1 VNPLVGLCWGSLS
14 PESRASLPVGTR
26 LDNDRTKREDGWDC
40 PCCQSVAGDLDLA
53 LCRIVTFIPEPALG
67 LQDGGQDPVGTTYP
81 WPPGRKAALV
91 EAERTADKERAAIV
105 RWLNG
110 LATEGFIMLR
120 INEACMA
127 EKWALAIERGEHRR
141 EEEKS

>member
-67 LQDGGQDPVGTTYP
+67 FGAAEREVEELRTVTERLAAALRQGDFALSEHAGFVTVPLDVLDKLHDHYCGPERSDPVADPLWAELGRYINKK
-81 WPPGRKAALV
+81 GRKP
-91 EAERTADKERAAIV
+91 
-105 RWLNG
+105 
-110 LATEGFIMLR
+110 
-120 INEACMA
+120 
-127 EKWALAIERGEHRR
+127 
-141 EEEKS
+141 